1 MLIQSAFV
9 DLSVSR
15 PNHSAQATAHVS
27 AELYKPSRSPLSSTR
42 CPYPPSPQ
50 LQSAPT
56 NITQVQE
63 FNLQVSQR
71 YPPQGP
77 TTSIAATAAPPLLT
91 AYHRPQPDYRHAN
104 RISLLHPEYGP
115 GGRRDTSGG
124 TMGQPPPTQSGEQPL
139 KKIRLTDKEVQPLRI
154 DTRPGTYNPQVEAI
168 SPTFPEQVSQED
180 QAFKTTKDELIQ
192 QISKVDREILK
203 VEQQIVILKK
213 KQAELEEVANKPS
226 VKSEVEEDSQPKHQS
241 LPQKIYA
248 ENRKKAQSAHA
259 QLDSLGP
266 KVQRPLYNQPTDTT
280 VFHEN
285 NRRNV
290 MNKKRLLEYFKKK
303 HSNKYA
309 RNNQL
314 TGTYSKLMQEW
325 LRKVDKVESST
336 KRKVKEAKN
345 REFFEKVFPE
355 LRKQREDKER
365 FNRVGA
371 RVKSEADMEEI
382 MDNLQ
387 EQALEDKKMRSYA
400 VIPPILMDPKER
412 RIKYTNNNNF
422 IEDMEPVYKSRQ
434 YLNIWTASEKETF
447 KEKYLQHPKNF
458 YQISQALG
466 ERKSVSECVQYYY
479 LSKKT
484 ENYKQLLRKNKRDKL
499 RERLRSTRNNPQ
511 KVNNSANL
519 PVIDNLSTGVTTRL
533 QREQQQRTGGAAR
546 TAEASTAAAAAV
558 TADAANSGNS
568 SSPPIPLATTATPSP
583 LNAGGTTTTS
593 TTSSASGTSTSTTT
607 TASGDWTSTNSSTTQ
622 VSSSSAQST
631 TSNTTVSSVI
641 STSAAS
647 SLATSSTA
655 STTTT
660 SSSISTSS
668 TTPMDTNTTQNTLKD
683 NKSVV
688 KFNDFNSFEDYNNRK
703 KIFGDSTSSGTVSTG
718 EKEGETNLNAEQ
730 KDQEGHFSK
739 DDAENTTGT
748 SEANCDNALSSSVP
762 ENKKKKERRKD
773 KENNVET
780 SDEEAA
786 SIQDKT
792 MQGVCIVCNAQL
804 GPQLHSRPLQPSQAS
819 QYGLRED
826 DVPLNSRV
834 CNTCRCK
841 CVRSRYTHCP
851 LPTCPNA
858 RGRVKRLR
866 SFPYR
871 LQDLPAEVRDP
882 ILAEF
887 RIPSGVTKCCS
898 VCFNRIQRR
907 LGPVEEWPEEEV
919 TQLKAALTELAA
931 NWQLIGERLNKS
943 AHQVRSFYAANQK
956 RLNLENCLG
965 DRKPTLTDE
974 EESGS
979 STSSCEEPMRE
990 QERHSSDTAS
1000 AAESPPV
1007 LQGTSQNAVKKED
1020 YDSSATETADEA
1032 QTPDH
1037 YQSATITPVA
1047 NDYQACSAP
1056 TPLSVKELV
1065 MNVIEISLNKN
1076 SGVQQPGQ
1084 VQGSGM
1090 APTISSILNNDSNE
1104 VTIVSEYNLN
1114 SIPNRSQ
1121 PPLQPR
1127 ADISL
1132 TKLANTI
1139 GATITPVSGPIR
1151 SQPQPEPIQS
1161 SRDDLVVV
1169 QVPDT
1174 RDSIPETLD
1183 LSIKKPREPIPPSH
1197 PKHPPSNIHR
1207 SEPSYIYHQE
1217 RKSPAYIRTS
1227 QVKLPSPQP
1236 ANPKTGSI
1244 TLGTPIV
1251 NTPTRYDGLLRQIPD
1266 AKMGSI
1272 TKGTPIHTSHSLQDK
1287 RVYDYFT
1294 KQGRLQSQ
1302 QNIAPQPQPYHY
1314 PQRSAYEQQMSV
1326 SSQMSSRQII
1336 MDDYI
1341 TSQQMHSNRR
1351 PEKPHYYPANSPHR
1365 TPPPPNQQRQG
1376 VIQRHTRPQLQPLP
1390 GHEAL
1395 TSLVDIAV
1403 QQPSLPVPTA
1413 PHEGLGKT
1421 IADNIM
1427 EQPHRYQIIQ
1437 QQMRQQQQQQQRID
1451 EHRRAYHQQQQ
1462 QQQVRPQPRSDPN
1475 TMTAASL
1482 IDAIITHQINQ
1493 TAEGGRGDVV
1503 SNSRET
1509 RAGDLLFQSFQRDP
1523 PVSQENN
1530 GVRPPSVISLDLDSD
1545 VINKNL
1551 TVKELTDTVI
1561 SHDFSTRPAAYYHLQ
1576 ENVNEQWKRR
1586 LHQQQQ
1592 QKEESKRS
1600 ATPQQSAPQQDER
1613 QIIRIAQPQKYHHE
1627 PVSPPENNHWS
1638 EQNFRRYQQPQS
1650 HMSPLDYVKNRIVEV
1665 MRTED
1670 DKKDVQD
1677 AHVPEKD
1684 RSDSPGEMVI
1694 DEEKHDNDFSNQQ
1707 QQEQQHQQARA
1718 AQHPQPLQGAYSYS
1732 YVHKDTAND
1741 SSRSSEPKP
1750 LLSAQYEPLSDED

>member
-1 MLIQSAFV
+1 MEVHSMRLDHGSIQTNNMPYSQRQPPNH
-9 DLSVSR
+9 R

-27 AELYKPSRSPLSSTR
+27 AELYKPSRSPLSNTR
-42 CPYPPSPQ
+42 CTYPGSPQ
-50 LQSAPT
+50 LQPTPT
-56 NITQVQE
+56 NVTQV
-63 FNLQVSQR
+63 QVSQR
-71 YPPQGP
+71 YTTQGP
-77 TTSIAATAAPPLLT
+77 TTTSGPPSLIHSPV
-91 AYHRPQPDYRHAN
+91 YHRPQPDYRHPN

-115 GGRRDTSGG
+115 GGRRDMAGG
-124 TMGQPPPTQSGEQPL
+124 AMGQPLQQLGEQPF
-139 KKIRLTDKEVQPLRI
+139 KKIRLTDKDVQPLRI
-154 DTRPGTYNPQVEAI
+154 DTRPGTYHPQTEAI
-168 SPTFPEQVSQED
+168 SPILPEQVSQED
-180 QAFKTTKDELIQ
+180 QAFKTTKDDLIQ

-213 KQAELEEVANKPS
+213 KQAELEEVANKPP
-226 VKSEVEEDSQPKHQS
+226 VNSEVEEETRPQHQS

-248 ENRKKAQSAHA
+248 ENRKKAQNAHA

-266 KVQRPLYNQPTDTT
+266 KVEWPLYNQPTDTT

-290 MNKKRLLEYFKKK
+290 MFKKRLLEYFKKK
-303 HSNKYA
+303 HTERYA
-309 RNNQL
+309 RHNQL

-325 LRKVDKVESST
+325 LRKVDKIESST

-400 VIPPILMDPKER
+400 VIPPILLDPKER
-412 RIKYTNNNNF
+412 RKYTNNNNF
-422 IEDMEPVYKSRQ
+422 IEDMEVVYKSRQ
-434 YLNIWTASEKETF
+434 YLNIWTPAEKETF
-447 KEKYLQHPKNF
+447 KEKFIQHPKNF

-466 ERKSVSECVQYYY
+466 ERKSVSECVHFYY

-484 ENYKQLLRKNKRDKL
+484 ENYKQLLRKNKRDKF
-499 RERLRSTRNNPQ
+499 RERMKASRQNHQN
-511 KVNNSANL
+511 VNNSANL
-519 PVIDNLSTGVTTRL
+519 PIVDTLTTGVTTRL

-546 TAEASTAAAAAV
+546 TAEAPTAAAAAV

-568 SSPPIPLATTATPSP
+568 NSPPIPLGTTATPSP
-583 LNAGGTTTTS
+583 RNAGGTTTTN
-593 TTSSASGTSTSTTT
+593 TVTSCASGTLTSTSTALT
-607 TASGDWTSTNSSTTQ
+607 GDWMNTKSSVSQ
-622 VSSSSAQST
+622 VSSSSILAT
-631 TSNTTVSSVI
+631 ATSSVI
-641 STSAAS
+641 SISVAS
-647 SLATSSTA
+647 SLSSTL
-655 STTTT
+655 TTL
-660 SSSISTSS
+660 
-668 TTPMDTNTTQNTLKD
+668 TNTTSTTNSSGFAPTTMDTSSAGEEGLKD
-683 NKSVV
+683 DKSVV

-703 KIFGDSTSSGTVSTG
+703 KFFGDNSNPLTDPSSEKDG
-718 EKEGETNLNAEQ
+718 ERLNMEQ
-730 KDQEGHFSK
+730 KDRGSQFGK
-739 DDAENTTGT
+739 DDPENANGT
-748 SEANCDNALSSSVP
+748 NEANCENTASTPTP
-762 ENKKKKERRKD
+762 ESKKKKERRKD
-773 KENNVET
+773 KDNAVET

-786 SIQDKT
+786 SLQDKT
-792 MQGVCIVCNAQL
+792 IQGSCIVCNEQL

-826 DVPLNSRV
+826 EVPLNSRV

-871 LQDLPAEVRDP
+871 LQDLPSDVKDP

-898 VCFNRIQRR
+898 ACFNRIQRR

-919 TQLKAALTELAA
+919 TQLKTALTELGA
-931 NWQLIGERLNKS
+931 NWQLIGERLNKL
-943 AHQVRSFYAANQK
+943 AHQVRSFYAANRK
-956 RLNLENCLG
+956 RLSLENCLG

-979 STSSCEEPMRE
+979 STSSCEEPIRDR
-990 QERHSSDTAS
+990 ERHSSDTTS

-1007 LQGTSQNAVKKED
+1007 LQGQNQNAVKKED

-1037 YQSATITPVA
+1037 YQTATITPVT
-1047 NDYQACSAP
+1047 NDYQPRPAP
-1056 TPLSVKELV
+1056 SPLSVKELV

-1076 SGVQQPGQ
+1076 AGAQQTGQ
-1084 VQGSGM
+1084 IQGSGM

-1104 VTIVSEYNLN
+1104 VTIVSEYTLPSNA
-1114 SIPNRSQ
+1114 NRSQ
-1121 PPLQPR
+1121 PPLQSR

-1169 QVPDT
+1169 QIPDI

-1183 LSIKKPREPIPPSH
+1183 LSIKKPREPIPPTHS
-1197 PKHPPSNIHR
+1197 KHPPSNIHR
-1207 SEPSYIYHQE
+1207 SEPSYIYHPE
-1217 RKSPAYIRTS
+1217 RKSPAHIRTS
-1227 QVKLPSPQP
+1227 HVKLPSPQP
-1236 ANPKTGSI
+1236 ANPKGGSI
-1244 TLGTPIV
+1244 TLGTPII
-1251 NTPTRYDGLLRQIPD
+1251 NQPTRYDGLLRQIPD

-1272 TKGTPIHTSHSLQDK
+1272 TKGTPIHTSHNLQQDK
-1287 RVYDYFT
+1287 RVYEYFA
-1294 KQGRLQSQ
+1294 KQGRMPSQ
-1302 QNIAPQPQPYHY
+1302 QNMTAQSQYHY
-1314 PQRSAYEQQMSV
+1314 PQRSPYDQQV
-1326 SSQMSSRQII
+1326 SSQMTSRQII
-1336 MDDYI
+1336 IDDYI
-1341 TSQQMHSNRR
+1341 TSQQMLSRR
-1351 PEKPHYYPANSPHR
+1351 QDKPQYYPANSPHR
-1365 TPPPPNQQRQG
+1365 TPPPQQSQQRQG
-1376 VIQRHTRPQLQPLP
+1376 VIQRHTRPQYHPPP

-1395 TSLVDIAV
+1395 SSLVDIAV
-1403 QQPSLPVPTA
+1403 QQPSLPVPSA

-1427 EQPHRYQIIQ
+1427 EQPHRFQIIQQHQ
-1437 QQMRQQQQQQQRID
+1437 QQMRQQQQRID
-1451 EHRRAYHQQQQ
+1451 EQRRAYHQQ
-1462 QQQVRPQPRSDPN
+1462 QQQVRPQPRSDPS

-1503 SNSRET
+1503 SNAREPP

-1523 PVSQENN
+1523 PVSQDNN
-1530 GVRPPSVISLDLDSD
+1530 GIRPPSVINLDLDNEG
-1545 VINKNL
+1545 VNKNL
-1551 TVKELTDTVI
+1551 TVKELTDSVI
-1561 SHDFSTRPAAYYHLQ
+1561 SHDFSTRPGAYYHMQ

-1586 LHQQQQ
+1586 LQQQQ
-1592 QKEESKRS
+1592 QKEENKRS
-1600 ATPQQSAPQQDER
+1600 ATPLQQVQQQQDER

-1627 PVSPPENNHWS
+1627 PISPPENNHWS

-1670 DKKDVQD
+1670 DKKDIQD
-1677 AHVPEKD
+1677 QHVHEKD
-1684 RSDSPGEMVI
+1684 RSDSPGDMVI
-1694 DEEKHDNDFSNQQ
+1694 DEEKHENDFSNPQQ
-1707 QQEQQHQQARA
+1707 DAQHQQTRPTH
-1718 AQHPQPLQGAYSYS
+1718 QQPQGAYSYS
-1732 YVHKDTAND
+1732 YVHKDNSND
-1741 SSRSSEPKP
+1741 SSRNNEPKP